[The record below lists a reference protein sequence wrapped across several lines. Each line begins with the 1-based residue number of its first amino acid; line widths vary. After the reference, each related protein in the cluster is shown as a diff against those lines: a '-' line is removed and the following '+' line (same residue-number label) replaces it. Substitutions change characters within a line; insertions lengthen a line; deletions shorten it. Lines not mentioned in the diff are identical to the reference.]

1 MVTNSLCNAVETR
14 SSTNTSTPNDATRQ
28 SAPNVL
34 HPYRGVILDSDVD
47 VQHEQQLD
55 QDISTVIEC
64 VNNGER
70 PTIRQ
75 IRRHNPRVRRL
86 LWQYP
91 KFILQDGIL
100 YRKKKDKL
108 GNLSFQLVVPNS
120 LIPRVLQE
128 LHGDPS
134 SGHFGA
140 HRTIQRAESM
150 CYWPFMNK
158 EITDYC
164 NTCTACE
171 SFRLPTPKHQ
181 APLRPITTTRP
192 LEMVFADIA
201 ELPSSR
207 RGFRYILVVTD
218 HFSKYVN
225 IFPMKD
231 QTAPTIAKHLF
242 EEYVKEHG
250 IPETLHTDQGRQFES
265 RLVQELCSKLGIKK
279 SRSTPYHPQGAGIV
293 ERCNRTIKDQLAKY
307 ISHQGGEWDTH
318 INQVQLAYNTS
329 THASTGLTPY
339 YIMHGREARTPAN
352 ITCSTP
358 PPSSSG
364 KTLLEYTTNLSE
376 RLRKAWEYTI
386 QNTRQ
391 QQQQQKRQYDVK
403 KRISKYDTGDFVWLH
418 DPTNIRN
425 KLEPNW
431 KGPFR
436 VSSSSDDGLN
446 YDIVHVHDEKFKRRV
461 HHNRLKPHRARAPQL
476 MSTPPSPPTPQPTS
490 IHGTERTTTQY
501 PPGPPAEDENRRKV
515 HSNQPTSYGPAYITW
530 TSRPPDRIL
539 HHEQSNHDRPSR
551 SSFSVR
557 QQASNQ
563 PTSSTER
570 ILHQR
575 QSDHDQP
582 SRSSLSVQQQASN
595 QPTNSSHQSRLVDS
609 APLQQQPRPSLPTT
623 QTQHQLSSPVGQLQ
637 LRPQYQLRST
647 THQSQLW
654 PSSSAEQPKPSSS
667 ADQPQ
672 HQPSSSADQ
681 PQHQPSSS
689 ADQPQHQPSSS
700 ADQPQHQPSSSA
712 DQPQPQPSSS
722 ARSRS
727 GRQVKVPA
735 KFQDYKL

>member
-1 MVTNSLCNAVETR
+1 
-14 SSTNTSTPNDATRQ
+14 
-28 SAPNVL
+28 
-34 HPYRGVILDSDVD
+34 
-47 VQHEQQLD
+47 
-55 QDISTVIEC
+55 
-64 VNNGER
+64 
-70 PTIRQ
+70 
-75 IRRHNPRVRRL
+75 
-86 LWQYP
+86 
-91 KFILQDGIL
+91 
-100 YRKKKDKL
+100 
-108 GNLSFQLVVPNS
+108 
-120 LIPRVLQE
+120 
-128 LHGDPS
+128 
-134 SGHFGA
+134 
-140 HRTIQRAESM
+140 
-150 CYWPFMNK
+150 
-158 EITDYC
+158 
-164 NTCTACE
+164 
-171 SFRLPTPKHQ
+171 
-181 APLRPITTTRP
+181 
-192 LEMVFADIA
+192 
-201 ELPSSR
+201 
-207 RGFRYILVVTD
+207 
-218 HFSKYVN
+218 
-225 IFPMKD
+225 
-231 QTAPTIAKHLF
+231 
-242 EEYVKEHG
+242 
-250 IPETLHTDQGRQFES
+250 
-265 RLVQELCSKLGIKK
+265 
-279 SRSTPYHPQGAGIV
+279 
-293 ERCNRTIKDQLAKY
+293 
-307 ISHQGGEWDTH
+307 
-318 INQVQLAYNTS
+318 
-329 THASTGLTPY
+329 
-339 YIMHGREARTPAN
+339 MHGREARTPAN

-501 PPGPPAEDENRRKV
+501 PPGPPAEDETGRKV
-515 HSNQPTSYGPAYITW
+515 QSNQPTSHGPAYITW
-530 TSRPPDRIL
+530 SSRPPDRIL

-570 ILHQR
+570 ILHHR

-582 SRSSLSVQQQASN
+582 SRSSLSVRQQASNQPTSSTERILHHRQSDHDQPSRSSLSVRQQASN
-595 QPTNSSHQSRLVDS
+595 QPTNSSHQSRLIDS

-667 ADQPQ
+667 ADQR
-672 HQPSSSADQ
+672 
-681 PQHQPSSS
+681 
-689 ADQPQHQPSSS
+689 
-700 ADQPQHQPSSSA
+700 QHQPSSSA

-735 KFQDYKL
+735 KFQDYEL